1 MGEPGGLPSMGSHRV
16 GHDWSD
22 LAAALSPNEQA
33 QGGLE
38 GEKDGA
44 EMSHQSW
51 TDLAADC
58 GSVGATRLRLDE
70 PESDKNSL
78 ADPGKNH

>member
-1 MGEPGGLPSMGSHRV
+1 MGFKARTQK
-16 GHDWSD
+16 
-22 LAAALSPNEQA
+22 ALCISILLFEIPAPLPNEQT

-51 TDLAADC
+51 TDLAAVC
-58 GSVGATRLRLDE
+58 GSMGDTRLRLDE
-70 PESDKNSL
+70 PDSDKNIL